1 MRKECAGAALTLTAL
16 FAVAACGSSGSGT
29 GGTFVPG
36 GSMAGGAS
44 AQATMSGGNSVTMP
58 PFGKNVHIEMTGWM
72 PPNAGQAQAVLVDKD
87 YELAYLYA
95 EYTSGQDQS
104 WTAYVTPTMQTEVQS
119 ALSQQDITTESF
131 TGTIR
136 FFDMSVVRDPA
147 VRGDLDVSA
156 CFDNAQ
162 SSNTSKQ
169 TGKALPGNVPADQ
182 HFYRYTDQLTKDS
195 SGNWKVTSDLPPI
208 YYPRAK
214 ECKP

>member
-1 MRKECAGAALTLTAL
+1 MRKGCALAALTCAAL
-16 FAVAACGSSGSGT
+16 FAVAACGSSGSGS
-29 GGTFVPG
+29 GGTFVPR
-36 GSMAGGAS
+36 GSTAGGAS
-44 AQATMSGGNSVTMP
+44 PQGTASSGTSLTMP
-58 PFGKNVHIEMTGWM
+58 PFGRNVHVVMTKWM

-95 EYTSGQDQS
+95 EYTSGQDDG
-104 WTAYVTPTMQTEVQS
+104 WTSYVTPTMQTEVRS

-136 FFDMSVVRDPA
+136 FFDMSVLPDPT

-162 SSNTSKQ
+162 SSNTNKR
-169 TGKALPGNVPADQ
+169 TGRVIPGNVPPGQ
-182 HFYRYTDQLTKDS
+182 HFYRYTDQLTKDG
-195 SGNWKVTSDLPPI
+195 SGSWKVTSDLPPI
-208 YYPRAK
+208 YYPRAR